1 MTGTNEI
8 NGDILYL
15 IPRLKVAE
23 IVLLTLAVNFCRF
36 VNCRRTGY
44 NYIGLEFSCEEVLM
58 LCRAK
63 ALAGLALQG
72 RKHMTDEFS
81 ELQYAGKPDFLSLLV
96 IEHDN
101 LSSIS
106 VLSDANILP
115 WKSKENYCLWF
126 ESNEMKTVC

>member
-106 VLSDANILP
+106 VLSDAKYSAVEI
-115 WKSKENYCLWF
+115 
-126 ESNEMKTVC
+126 